1 MDKVIKLANLLNLQ
15 HLLPVVP
22 SVVKQAETMMGV
34 ATPPGAP
41 RGRWMARADALLEQM

>member
-1 MDKVIKLANLLNLQ
+1 MDKVLKLANLLNLQ

-22 SVVKQAETMMGV
+22 RVVKEAETMMGV
-34 ATPPGAP
+34 VTPPDAP